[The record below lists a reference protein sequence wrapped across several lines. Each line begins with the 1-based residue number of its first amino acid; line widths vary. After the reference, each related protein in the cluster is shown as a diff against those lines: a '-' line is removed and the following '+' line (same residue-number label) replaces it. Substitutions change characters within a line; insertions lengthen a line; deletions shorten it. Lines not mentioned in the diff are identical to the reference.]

1 MINNDRNFDDISHKF
16 AENIY
21 GTTKG
26 RIREA
31 IVWQELENILAHY
44 PTNKSLNIL
53 DAGGGQGQIA
63 CRLAKLGHNITVC
76 DISKQML
83 ELANNLAQQE
93 KITLNCLHCS
103 IQELDQFI
111 DQPFDIVICHAVL
124 EWVVEPIQIIQS
136 LKKHLKQDGY
146 LSLMFYNY
154 HGLLFK
160 TVSLGNF
167 GYTQSGLAKR
177 KKKTLSPDYPRDP
190 NQVYQWLN
198 EQYFE
203 IMSKTGIRVFHDY
216 LTNKSK
222 AESHFEQLLQIEKQY
237 CQTEP
242 YINLARYILVTA
254 KLITS
259 TN

>member
-1 MINNDRNFDDISHKF
+1 MTVNDRNFDDISHIF
-16 AENIY
+16 AKNIY

-26 RIREA
+26 KIREA
-31 IVWQELENILAHY
+31 IVWQELENILAKY
-44 PTNKSLNIL
+44 PKPINIL

-83 ELANNLAQQE
+83 DLASHQAQQE
-93 KITLNCLHCS
+93 NLTLNFIHCS
-103 IQELDQFI
+103 IQNLDKFI
-111 DQPFDIVICHAVL
+111 DQPFDLVICHAVL
-124 EWVVEPIQIIQS
+124 EWVADPVQIIQS
-136 LKKHLKQDGY
+136 LKRHLKKEGY

-160 TVSLGNF
+160 TVTLGNF

-190 NQVYQWLN
+190 NQVYQWLI
-198 EQYFE
+198 EQSFE
-203 IMSKTGIRVFHDY
+203 ITNKTGIRVFHDY

-222 AESHFEQLLQIEKQY
+222 AETHFDQLLEIEKQY
-237 CQTEP
+237 CQSEP

-254 KLITS
+254 KLL
-259 TN
+259 N

>member
-1 MINNDRNFDDISHKF
+1 MTVNDRNFDDISHKF
-16 AENIY
+16 AKNIY

-26 RIREA
+26 KIREA
-31 IVWQELENILAHY
+31 IVWQELENILAKY
-44 PTNKSLNIL
+44 PKPINIL

-83 ELANNLAQQE
+83 DLASHQAQQE
-93 KITLNCLHCS
+93 NLTLNFIHCS
-103 IQELDQFI
+103 IQNLDKFI
-111 DQPFDIVICHAVL
+111 DQPFDLVICHAVL
-124 EWVVEPIQIIQS
+124 EWVADPVQIIQS
-136 LKKHLKQDGY
+136 LKRHLKKEGY

-160 TVSLGNF
+160 TVTLGNF

-190 NQVYQWLN
+190 NQVYQWLI
-198 EQYFE
+198 EQSFE
-203 IMSKTGIRVFHDY
+203 ITNKTGIRVFHDY

-222 AESHFEQLLQIEKQY
+222 AETHFDQLLEIEKQY
-237 CQTEP
+237 CQIEP

-254 KLITS
+254 KLL
-259 TN
+259 N

>member
-1 MINNDRNFDDISHKF
+1 MTVNDRNFDDISHKF
-16 AENIY
+16 AKNIY

-26 RIREA
+26 KIREA
-31 IVWQELENILAHY
+31 IVWQELETILAKY
-44 PTNKSLNIL
+44 PKPINIL

-83 ELANNLAQQE
+83 DLASHQAQQE
-93 KITLNCLHCS
+93 NLTLNFIHCS
-103 IQELDQFI
+103 IQNLDKFI
-111 DQPFDIVICHAVL
+111 DQPFDLVICHAVL
-124 EWVVEPIQIIQS
+124 EWVADPVQIIQS
-136 LKKHLKQDGY
+136 LKRHLKKEGY

-160 TVSLGNF
+160 TVTLGNF

-190 NQVYQWLN
+190 NQVYQWLI
-198 EQYFE
+198 EQSFE
-203 IMSKTGIRVFHDY
+203 ITNKTGIRVFHDY

-222 AESHFEQLLQIEKQY
+222 AETHFDQLLEIEKQY
-237 CQTEP
+237 CQSEP

-254 KLITS
+254 KLL
-259 TN
+259 N

>member
-1 MINNDRNFDDISHKF
+1 MTVNDRNFDDISHKF
-16 AENIY
+16 AKNIY

-26 RIREA
+26 KIREA
-31 IVWQELENILAHY
+31 IVWQELETILAKY
-44 PTNKSLNIL
+44 PKPINIL

-83 ELANNLAQQE
+83 DLASHQAQQE
-93 KITLNCLHCS
+93 NLTLNFIHCS
-103 IQELDQFI
+103 IQNLDKFI
-111 DQPFDIVICHAVL
+111 DQPFDLVICHAVL
-124 EWVVEPIQIIQS
+124 EWVADPVQIIQS
-136 LKKHLKQDGY
+136 LKRHLKKEGY

-160 TVSLGNF
+160 TVTLGNF

-190 NQVYQWLN
+190 NQVYQWLIK
-198 EQYFE
+198 QSFE
-203 IMSKTGIRVFHDY
+203 ITNKTGIRVFHDY

-222 AESHFEQLLQIEKQY
+222 AETHFDQLLEIEKQY
-237 CQTEP
+237 CQSEP

-254 KLITS
+254 KLL
-259 TN
+259 N

>member
-1 MINNDRNFDDISHKF
+1 MTVNDRNFDDISHIF
-16 AENIY
+16 AKNIY

-26 RIREA
+26 KIREA
-31 IVWQELENILAHY
+31 IVWQELETILAKY
-44 PTNKSLNIL
+44 PKPINIL

-83 ELANNLAQQE
+83 DLASHQAQQE
-93 KITLNCLHCS
+93 NLTLNFIHCS
-103 IQELDQFI
+103 IQNLDKFI
-111 DQPFDIVICHAVL
+111 DQPFDLVICHAVL
-124 EWVVEPIQIIQS
+124 EWVADPVQIIQS
-136 LKKHLKQDGY
+136 LKRHLKKDGY

-160 TVSLGNF
+160 TVTLGNF

-190 NQVYQWLN
+190 NQVYQWLI
-198 EQYFE
+198 EQSFE
-203 IMSKTGIRVFHDY
+203 ITNKTGIRVFHDY

-222 AESHFEQLLQIEKQY
+222 AETHFDQLLEIEKQY
-237 CQTEP
+237 CQSEP

-254 KLITS
+254 KLL
-259 TN
+259 N

>member
-1 MINNDRNFDDISHKF
+1 MTVNDRNFDDISHKF
-16 AENIY
+16 AKNIY

-26 RIREA
+26 KIREA
-31 IVWQELENILAHY
+31 IVWQELENILAKY
-44 PTNKSLNIL
+44 PKPINIL

-83 ELANNLAQQE
+83 DLANHQAQQE
-93 KITLNCLHCS
+93 NLTLNFIHCS
-103 IQELDQFI
+103 IQNLDKFI
-111 DQPFDIVICHAVL
+111 DQPFDLVICHAVL
-124 EWVVEPIQIIQS
+124 EWVADPVQIIQS
-136 LKKHLKQDGY
+136 LKRHLKKEGY

-160 TVSLGNF
+160 TVTLGNF

-190 NQVYQWLN
+190 NQVYQWLI
-198 EQYFE
+198 EQSFE
-203 IMSKTGIRVFHDY
+203 ITNKTGIRVFHDY

-222 AESHFEQLLQIEKQY
+222 AETHFDQLLEIEKQY
-237 CQTEP
+237 CQSEP

-254 KLITS
+254 KLL
-259 TN
+259 N

>member
-1 MINNDRNFDDISHKF
+1 MTVNDRNFDDISHKF
-16 AENIY
+16 AKNIY

-26 RIREA
+26 KIREA
-31 IVWQELENILAHY
+31 IVWQELETILAKY
-44 PTNKSLNIL
+44 PKPINIL

-83 ELANNLAQQE
+83 DLASHQAQQE
-93 KITLNCLHCS
+93 NLTLNFIHCS
-103 IQELDQFI
+103 IQNLDKFI
-111 DQPFDIVICHAVL
+111 DQPFDLVICHAVL
-124 EWVVEPIQIIQS
+124 EWVADPVQIIQS
-136 LKKHLKQDGY
+136 LKRHLKKDGY

-160 TVSLGNF
+160 TVTLGNF

-190 NQVYQWLN
+190 NQVYQWLI
-198 EQYFE
+198 EQSFE
-203 IMSKTGIRVFHDY
+203 ITNKTGIRVFHDY

-222 AESHFEQLLQIEKQY
+222 AETHFDQLLEIEKQY
-237 CQTEP
+237 CQSEP

-254 KLITS
+254 KLL
-259 TN
+259 N

>member
-1 MINNDRNFDDISHKF
+1 MTVNDRNFDDISHKF
-16 AENIY
+16 AKNIY

-26 RIREA
+26 KIREA
-31 IVWQELENILAHY
+31 IVWQELENILAKY
-44 PTNKSLNIL
+44 PKPINIL

-83 ELANNLAQQE
+83 DLASHQAQQE
-93 KITLNCLHCS
+93 NLTLNFIHCS
-103 IQELDQFI
+103 IQNLDKFI
-111 DQPFDIVICHAVL
+111 DQPFDLVICHAVL
-124 EWVVEPIQIIQS
+124 EWVADPVQIIQS
-136 LKKHLKQDGY
+136 LKRHLKKEGY

-160 TVSLGNF
+160 TVTLGNF

-190 NQVYQWLN
+190 NQVYQWLI
-198 EQYFE
+198 EQSFE
-203 IMSKTGIRVFHDY
+203 ITNKTGIRVFHDY

-222 AESHFEQLLQIEKQY
+222 AETHFDQLLEIEKQY
-237 CQTEP
+237 CQSEP

-254 KLITS
+254 KLL
-259 TN
+259 N

>member
-1 MINNDRNFDDISHKF
+1 MTVNDRNFDDISHKF
-16 AENIY
+16 AKNIY

-26 RIREA
+26 KIREA
-31 IVWQELENILAHY
+31 IVWQELENILAKY
-44 PTNKSLNIL
+44 PKPINIL

-83 ELANNLAQQE
+83 DLASHQAQQE
-93 KITLNCLHCS
+93 NLTLNFIHCS
-103 IQELDQFI
+103 IQNLDKFI
-111 DQPFDIVICHAVL
+111 DQPFDLVICHAVL
-124 EWVVEPIQIIQS
+124 EWVADPVQIIQS
-136 LKKHLKQDGY
+136 LKRHLKKEGY

-190 NQVYQWLN
+190 NQVYQWLI
-198 EQYFE
+198 EQSFE
-203 IMSKTGIRVFHDY
+203 ITNKTGIRVFHDY

-222 AESHFEQLLQIEKQY
+222 AETHFDQLLEIEKQY
-237 CQTEP
+237 CQSEP

-254 KLITS
+254 KLL
-259 TN
+259 N

>member
-1 MINNDRNFDDISHKF
+1 MTVNDRNFDDISHKF
-16 AENIY
+16 AKNIY

-26 RIREA
+26 KIREA
-31 IVWQELENILAHY
+31 IVWQELENILAKY
-44 PTNKSLNIL
+44 PKPINIL

-83 ELANNLAQQE
+83 DLASHQAQQE
-93 KITLNCLHCS
+93 NLTLNFIHCS
-103 IQELDQFI
+103 IQNLDKFI
-111 DQPFDIVICHAVL
+111 DQPFDLVICHAVL
-124 EWVVEPIQIIQS
+124 EWVADPVQIIQS
-136 LKKHLKQDGY
+136 LKRHLKKEGY

-160 TVSLGNF
+160 TVTLGNF

-190 NQVYQWLN
+190 NQVYQWLIK
-198 EQYFE
+198 QSFE
-203 IMSKTGIRVFHDY
+203 ITNKTGIRVFHDY

-222 AESHFEQLLQIEKQY
+222 AETHFDQLLEIEKQY
-237 CQTEP
+237 CQSEP

-254 KLITS
+254 KLL
-259 TN
+259 N

>member
-1 MINNDRNFDDISHKF
+1 MTVNDRNFDDISHKF
-16 AENIY
+16 AKNIY

-26 RIREA
+26 KIREA
-31 IVWQELENILAHY
+31 IVWQELENILAKY
-44 PTNKSLNIL
+44 PKPINIL

-83 ELANNLAQQE
+83 DLASHQAQQE
-93 KITLNCLHCS
+93 NLTLNFIHCS
-103 IQELDQFI
+103 IQNLDQFI
-111 DQPFDIVICHAVL
+111 VQPFDLVICHAVL
-124 EWVVEPIQIIQS
+124 EWVADPVQIIQS
-136 LKKHLKQDGY
+136 LKRHLKKEGY

-160 TVSLGNF
+160 TVTLGNF

-190 NQVYQWLN
+190 NQVYQWLI
-198 EQYFE
+198 EQNFE
-203 IMSKTGIRVFHDY
+203 ITNKTGIRVFHDY

-222 AESHFEQLLQIEKQY
+222 AETHFDQLLEIEKQY
-237 CQTEP
+237 CQSEP

-254 KLITS
+254 KLL
-259 TN
+259 N

>member
-1 MINNDRNFDDISHKF
+1 MTVNDRNFDDISHIF
-16 AENIY
+16 AKNIY

-26 RIREA
+26 KIREA
-31 IVWQELENILAHY
+31 IVWQELENILAKY
-44 PTNKSLNIL
+44 PKPINIL

-83 ELANNLAQQE
+83 DLASHQAQQE
-93 KITLNCLHCS
+93 NLTLNFIHCS
-103 IQELDQFI
+103 IQNLDKFI
-111 DQPFDIVICHAVL
+111 DQPFDLVICHAVL
-124 EWVVEPIQIIQS
+124 EWVADPVQIIQS
-136 LKKHLKQDGY
+136 LKRHLKKDGY

-160 TVSLGNF
+160 TVTLGNF

-190 NQVYQWLN
+190 NQVYQWLI
-198 EQYFE
+198 EQSFE
-203 IMSKTGIRVFHDY
+203 ITNKTGIRVFHDY

-222 AESHFEQLLQIEKQY
+222 AETHFDQLLEIEKQY
-237 CQTEP
+237 CQSEP

-254 KLITS
+254 KLL
-259 TN
+259 N

>member
-1 MINNDRNFDDISHKF
+1 MTVNDRNFDDISHKF
-16 AENIY
+16 AKNIY

-26 RIREA
+26 KIREA
-31 IVWQELENILAHY
+31 IVWQELENILAKY
-44 PTNKSLNIL
+44 PKPINIL

-83 ELANNLAQQE
+83 DLASHQAQQE
-93 KITLNCLHCS
+93 NLTLNFIHCP
-103 IQELDQFI
+103 IQNLDQFI
-111 DQPFDIVICHAVL
+111 DQPFDLVICHAVL
-124 EWVVEPIQIIQS
+124 EWVADPVQIIQS
-136 LKKHLKQDGY
+136 LKKHLKKEGY

-160 TVSLGNF
+160 TVTLGNF

-190 NQVYQWLN
+190 NQVYQWLI
-198 EQYFE
+198 EQNFE
-203 IMSKTGIRVFHDY
+203 ITNKTGIRVFHDY

-222 AESHFEQLLQIEKQY
+222 AETHFDQLLEIEKQY
-237 CQTEP
+237 CQSEP

-254 KLITS
+254 KLL
-259 TN
+259 N

>member
-1 MINNDRNFDDISHKF
+1 MTVNDRNFDDISHKF
-16 AENIY
+16 AKNIY

-26 RIREA
+26 KIREA
-31 IVWQELENILAHY
+31 IVWQELETILAKY
-44 PTNKSLNIL
+44 PKPINIL

-83 ELANNLAQQE
+83 DLASHQAQQE
-93 KITLNCLHCS
+93 NLTLNFIHCS
-103 IQELDQFI
+103 IQNLDKFI
-111 DQPFDIVICHAVL
+111 DQPFDLVICHAVL
-124 EWVVEPIQIIQS
+124 EWVADPVQIVQS
-136 LKKHLKQDGY
+136 LKRHLKKEGY

-160 TVSLGNF
+160 TVTLGNF

-190 NQVYQWLN
+190 NQVYQWLI
-198 EQYFE
+198 EQSFE
-203 IMSKTGIRVFHDY
+203 ITNKTGIRVFHDY

-222 AESHFEQLLQIEKQY
+222 AETHFDQLLEIEKQY
-237 CQTEP
+237 CQSEP

-254 KLITS
+254 KLL
-259 TN
+259 N